1 MNMARSWSVAV
12 LAASSLVGT
21 ASGTSMYAFYPG
33 PNKGA
38 QIGTQDPKTGDIW
51 VNNCNANIDGAPLF
65 PTSNPF
71 VLKTNNQ
78 PKKGGS
84 MAATGWW
91 DSQKVVASVFW
102 HSDSGKIINGF
113 YNCDPES
120 GTLIQSGEY
129 IISDTANVTDI
140 HPNTGLSVEL
150 LGSTAG
156 YRVYYHDKASQVH
169 QLSYTTDTDWNYY
182 GAVSQDPT
190 FSQAIASLH
199 SNTNNITVIFPKNA
213 KDVEVS
219 RYNTDGTWHI
229 SAFPEAIDNAPT
241 NKTAPSKIGIDP
253 DVKPKFSLPA
263 WNGKPGGMGAAVD
276 KSNTRTAFYIGS
288 DKRLYEVAS
297 INFIWQNMPNQ
308 STAAWPLAD
317 DANGELAVT
326 YNQAS
331 SEAWVYYVSNSSLIQ
346 AYRGSDGT
354 WSNHTVLPTSTGSS
368 GGGGSSGDDGDDS
381 GSGDDNS
388 KAPSSGLSGGAKA
401 GIGIGVS
408 VGAIGVGLLGLF
420 FFLRRRKQRAA
431 ASAAEADK
439 EQPPINLG
447 QYHSPSEQALYYMA
461 DGSVA
466 PAYTPQT
473 PYDSPDAVKKAA
485 TPDMNMH
492 PANMASPLVEMEQP
506 PTIYELPPTNFS
518 YELPAETVER
528 R

>member
-1 MNMARSWSVAV
+1 MGKSWSVAM
-12 LAASSLVGT
+12 LAASGLIGT

-33 PNKGA
+33 PNRGP

-51 VNNCNANIDGAPLF
+51 INNCNANIDGAPLF
-65 PTSNPF
+65 PTSNPI
-71 VLKTNNQ
+71 VLKTGNQ

-84 MAATGWW
+84 MAGTGWW
-91 DSQKVVASVFW
+91 DSQKVVASIFW
-102 HSDSGKIINGF
+102 HSQSGKLINGF

-120 GTLIQSGEY
+120 GTLIQQGEY
-129 IISDTANVTDI
+129 VISDIANVTDI
-140 HPNTGLSVEL
+140 HPSTGLSVEL

-169 QLSYTTDTDWNYY
+169 QLAYTTDTNWLDY

-190 FSQAIASLH
+190 FSQALASLH
-199 SNTNNITVIFPKNA
+199 SSTYNISVISPKNA

-219 RYNTDGTWHI
+219 RLNTDGTWHI
-229 SAFPEAIDNAPT
+229 SAFPEAIENSPT
-241 NKTAPSKIGIDP
+241 NKSAPNKINIDP

-263 WNGKPGGMGAAVD
+263 WTGKPGGLGAAVD

-288 DKRLYEVAS
+288 DRKLYEVAS

-308 STAAWPLAD
+308 SASAWPLAD
-317 DANGELAVT
+317 DANAELALT
-326 YNQAS
+326 YNQAT
-331 SEAWVYYVSNSSLIQ
+331 SEAWIYYVSNSSLVQ

-354 WSNHTVLPTSTGSS
+354 WGNHTVLPTSAGNT
-368 GGGGSSGDDGDDS
+368 GGGSGDGDGS

-388 KAPSSGLSGGAKA
+388 KNASSGLSGGAKA

-408 VGAIGVGLLGLF
+408 VGAIGVGLLGLL
-420 FFLRRRKQRAA
+420 FFLRRRRQRAA
-431 ASAAEADK
+431 ALAAEADK

-473 PYDSPDAVKKAA
+473 PYDSPDAVKKS

-492 PANMASPLVEMEQP
+492 PANMVSPLVEMEQP

-518 YELPAETVER
+518 YELPAESVER

>member
-1 MNMARSWSVAV
+1 MARSWSVAA

-21 ASGTSMYAFYPG
+21 ASGTSMFAFYPG
-33 PNKGA
+33 PNKGV

-51 VNNCNANIDGAPLF
+51 TNNCNANIDGTPLF
-65 PTSNPF
+65 PTANPI
-71 VLKTNNQ
+71 VLKTGNQ
-78 PKKGGS
+78 PKVGGS

-91 DSQKVVASVFW
+91 DSQKVVASIFW
-102 HSDSGKIINGF
+102 HSETGKIINGF

-120 GTLIQSGEY
+120 GTFIQQGEY
-129 IISDTANVTDI
+129 VISDTAKVTDI

-156 YRVYYHDKASQVH
+156 YRVYYHDKDSQVH

-190 FSQAIASLH
+190 FGQALATLH
-199 SNTNNITVIFPKNA
+199 SNTYNISAIFPKNA
-213 KDVEVS
+213 KNIEVS

-229 SAFPEAIDNAPT
+229 SAFPEAIENAPT
-241 NKTAPSKIGIDP
+241 NKTVPSKIGIDP

-263 WNGKPGGMGAAVD
+263 WTGKPGGMGAAVD

-288 DKRLYEVAS
+288 DRRLYEVAS

-317 DANGELAVT
+317 EANAELAVT
-326 YNQAS
+326 YNQAT

-346 AYRGSDGT
+346 AYRGSDGS
-354 WSNHTVLPTSTGSS
+354 WSNHTVLPTSAGPT
-368 GGGGSSGDDGDDS
+368 GGGSGSDDDGS
-381 GSGDDNS
+381 GSGPGGQNPHT
-388 KAPSSGLSGGAKA
+388 ASSGLSGGAKA

-408 VGAIGVGLLGLF
+408 VGAIGIGLLAFL
-420 FFLRRRKQRAA
+420 FFLRRRRQRAA

-473 PYDSPDAVKKAA
+473 PYDSPDAVKKA

-492 PANMASPLVEMEQP
+492 PANMVSPLVEMEQP